1 MIRAVMLAAG
11 IGRRLQ
17 MPEAPPKVLLR
28 FGGETLLARH
38 LRLLAHCGV
47 TELHLAVGYRAADIR
62 AELARLARPLLVVTH
77 ENPDYRDGPMVS
89 LWTLRRV
96 LRAGGPVIFMD
107 ADVLYDHR
115 LLLPL
120 TTGDAGNRFLVDRT
134 RRPGGDPVKVC
145 LDRGHIVDFHKW
157 PTRPHQQW
165 GEWIGFAGFDAGT
178 AARIADAA
186 ERYVA
191 RGPRDAIYELAF
203 REVLLAA
210 APGAFEVADVTGLP
224 WTEIDEPEDLAR
236 AHREVF
242 PRLVAPP
249 RPAAQAKAG

>member
-1 MIRAVMLAAG
+1 
-11 IGRRLQ
+11 
-17 MPEAPPKVLLR
+17 
-28 FGGETLLARH
+28 
-38 LRLLAHCGV
+38 
-47 TELHLAVGYRAADIR
+47 
-62 AELARLARPLLVVTH
+62 
-77 ENPDYRDGPMVS
+77 
-89 LWTLRRV
+89 
-96 LRAGGPVIFMD
+96 
-107 ADVLYDHR
+107 
-115 LLLPL
+115 
-120 TTGDAGNRFLVDRT
+120 
-134 RRPGGDPVKVC
+134 
-145 LDRGHIVDFHKW
+145 
-157 PTRPHQQW
+157 PHQQW